1 MMGAIGSSLHTDMS
15 ASLQANHEPIVLVD
29 SRIETSATAPQPSR
43 VARADVRHD
52 HAGVGDPPPT
62 PPAIVVAPMAAPP
75 SSGGG
80 LPVAPPASEAA
91 PATPLGS
98 QPGLE
103 RSAAPVTTAAAT
115 IVAPPPAIDQSFTS
129 LVIDNLAHLADSTS
143 SPRRPSAPFAMEP
156 RRTPAESFV
165 PPPPRTGSAAL
176 AISNAKPNPKG
187 RLGKQRASVK
197 QAPVAE
203 PDIDP
208 DAPPRT
214 WDGIARL
221 QLNRT
226 AP

>member
-1 MMGAIGSSLHTDMS
+1 MMGAIGFSVHTD
-15 ASLQANHEPIVLVD
+15 LTTNLEANLEPIVLVD

-43 VARADVRHD
+43 VVRADARPD

-62 PPAIVVAPMAAPP
+62 TPEIVVALMAAPP

-80 LPVAPPASEAA
+80 LPVAPPAPEAA

-103 RSAAPVTTAAAT
+103 RATPPVTTAAAT
-115 IVAPPPAIDQSFTS
+115 IVAPPPAIDQPFTS

-143 SPRRPSAPFAMEP
+143 SPRRPSAPFAMES
-156 RRTPAESFV
+156 RRSPGESFV

-176 AISNAKPNPKG
+176 AISNTKPNPKG

-197 QAPVAE
+197 RAPVAE

-221 QLNRT
+221 QLIRT